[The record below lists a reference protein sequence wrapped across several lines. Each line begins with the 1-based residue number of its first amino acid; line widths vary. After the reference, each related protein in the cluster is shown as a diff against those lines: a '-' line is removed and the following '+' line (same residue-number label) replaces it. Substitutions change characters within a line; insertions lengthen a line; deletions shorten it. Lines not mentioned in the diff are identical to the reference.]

1 MPLRA
6 SICEEVLKSIRSII
20 RAIDLQS
27 KRLHLRFGL
36 TGPQLVA
43 LKEINLQ
50 GVTTTS
56 ALASYISLS
65 QSTATIIIDRLV
77 ENELVVRTRDTE
89 DKRKWFISLTSHG
102 KTTLKDAPPL
112 LHSEFIEQFCLLPD
126 WDQTQI
132 LATLQRVVAMLNHGK
147 DDN

>member
-27 KRLHLRFGL
+27 KMLHLRFGL

-43 LKEINLQ
+43 LKEISLQ
-50 GVTTTS
+50 GVTTTT
-56 ALASYISLS
+56 ALATYISLG
-65 QSTATIIIDRLV
+65 QSTTTIIIDRLV

-89 DKRKWFISLTSHG
+89 DKRKWFISLTSQG
-102 KTTLKDAPPL
+102 KKVLKDAPPL
-112 LHSEFIEQFCLLPD
+112 LKSEFVEQFELLPN

-132 LATLQRVVAMLNHGK
+132 LSTLQRVVAMLSNH
-147 DDN
+147 